1 MVRCL
6 LSCVVVLVSTAAA
19 PPSEP
24 PGRAK
29 REPTTTTTTTAAS
42 TSTTAVTST
51 AATAPTTVA
60 AAGSTSASASTLSP
74 AEQKGQDKKKV
85 RAAALALT
93 IETIT
98 WDVIGLDS
106 NDVATGPNVY
116 PVGVRVCATGG
127 AMSDITV
134 TFTWDTANAYVQLLT
149 AATQSIASLAD
160 GACADR
166 YFFVAVVR
174 DPAAYDTARGYHV
187 TASAPGVATVSTPI
201 PRQLYVEKILSQ
213 NRNAVLSISGPTTV
227 YEGDTVTYTVEA
239 STAPNGYSQL
249 DTFLTMLSPIFSMLG
264 VEVDYQTPAGTTT
277 TSPYADA
284 CGWDPNPLNGTYR
297 SCVGPDRIPGGKV
310 GGLITGTYTGLVA
323 GTGTTSLTTAIIDVS
338 GGSYHY
344 NTDFGTDPNLLIVVA
359 LPSADLSIDKVA
371 VGDFTAGDI
380 GTYTLTVTNHGPS
393 ASLAPLTVTDV
404 LPEGMSFRSAEGTGW
419 QCSAVGR
426 TVTCT
431 SATPLAAGASSA
443 VTLRVAL
450 DPGLTGRQVNGATV
464 SGPARDLDPA
474 DNTDTATVD
483 VARPD
488 PRAEDTP
495 RASRADVAV
504 GTGVAGGLPVTG
516 GSSAALTALAALL
529 LAAGTGLRRAATVRR
544 R

>member
-1 MVRCL
+1 MRWVVRCL
-6 LSCVVVLVSTAAA
+6 LGCVVVLVSTAAA

-29 REPTTTTTTTAAS
+29 REPATTTTSTTTAP
-42 TSTTAVTST
+42 STTSPTVT
-51 AATAPTTVA
+51 AAAAEAADAPGPTT
-60 AAGSTSASASTLSP
+60 ASEP
-74 AEQKGQDKKKV
+74 KGQEKKKV

-106 NDVATGPNVY
+106 NDVSTGPNVY

-127 AMSDITV
+127 TVSDITV
-134 TFTWDTANAYVQLLT
+134 VLTWDTANAYVQLLT
-149 AATQSIASLAD
+149 APTQSIASLPD

-174 DPAAYDTARGYHV
+174 DAAAYDTARGYHV
-187 TASAPGVATVSTPI
+187 TASAPGVATVSTPT

-213 NRNAVLSISGPTTV
+213 NRNSVISISGPTTV

-264 VEVDYQTPAGTTT
+264 VEVDYETPAGTST

-344 NTDFGTDPNLLIVVA
+344 NTDFGTDPNLLLVVA
-359 LPSADLSIDKVA
+359 LPSADLSIDKAA
-371 VGDFTAGDI
+371 VGDFVAGDI
-380 GTYTLTVTNHGPS
+380 GTYTLTVTNQGPS
-393 ASLAPLTVTDV
+393 TSLTPVTVTDA
-404 LPEGMSFRSAEGTGW
+404 LPEGMTFQSATGTGW
-419 QCSAVGR
+419 QCSAAGR

-431 SATPLAAGASSA
+431 NGTPLVAGTSSA

-450 DPGLTGRQVNGATV
+450 DAGLAGRQVNAATV
-464 SGPARDLDPA
+464 AGPARDIDPV
-474 DNTDTATVD
+474 DNTDTAAVE
-483 VARPD
+483 VAPPD
-488 PRAEDTP
+488 TRADEAA
-495 RASRADVAV
+495 RASRAADVA
-504 GTGVAGGLPVTG
+504 GTGTGLPATG
-516 GSSAALTALAALL
+516 TGNALPLTALAAVL
-529 LAAGTGLRRAATVRR
+529 LAVGTGLRRAAAVRR

>member
-1 MVRCL
+1 MRWVLRCL
-6 LSCVVVLVSTAAA
+6 LVCLVAITTAAA

-29 REPTTTTTTTAAS
+29 REPAPTT
-42 TSTTAVTST
+42 TSTTVTSPTVT
-51 AATAPTTVA
+51 AAATDAPGPTT
-60 AAGSTSASASTLSP
+60 ASEL
-74 AEQKGQDKKKV
+74 KGQEKKKV
-85 RAAALALT
+85 RAAALGLT

-106 NDVATGPNVY
+106 NDVTTGPNVY

-127 AMSDITV
+127 TVADITV

-149 AATQSIASLAD
+149 AATQSITSLAD
-160 GACADR
+160 GECADR

-174 DPAAYDTARGYHV
+174 DAAAYNTTRGYHV
-187 TASAPGVATVSTPI
+187 TAAAPGVATVPTPT

-213 NRNAVLSISGPTTV
+213 NRNSVISISGPTTV

-249 DTFLTMLSPIFSMLG
+249 DTFLTMLSPLFSMLG
-264 VEVDYQTPAGTTT
+264 VDVDYETPAGTTT

-323 GTGTTSLTTAIIDVS
+323 GTGTGSLTTAIIDVS

-344 NTDFGTDPNLLIVVA
+344 NTDFGTDPNLLLVVA
-359 LPSADLSIDKVA
+359 LPSADLSIDKAA
-371 VGDFTAGDI
+371 VGQFTAGDV
-380 GTYTLTVTNHGPS
+380 GTYTLTVTNQGPS
-393 ASLAPLTVTDV
+393 TSLTPVTVTDV
-404 LPEGMSFRSAEGTGW
+404 LPEGMTFRSSEGSGW
-419 QCSAVGR
+419 QCSAAGR
-426 TVTCT
+426 TVTC
-431 SATPLAAGASSA
+431 SNATPLVAGASSA

-450 DPGLTGRQVNGATV
+450 DAGLAGRQENAATV
-464 SGPARDLDPA
+464 AGPARDVDPA
-474 DNTDTATVD
+474 DNTDTAAVD
-483 VARPD
+483 VAPPD
-488 PRAEDTP
+488 TRADETS
-495 RASRADVAV
+495 RASRGDD
-504 GTGVAGGLPVTG
+504 GT
-516 GSSAALTALAALL
+516 
-529 LAAGTGLRRAATVRR
+529 AAGTGLPATGGNSSVPLTALAVVLLAVGTSLRRAATRR
-544 R
+544 PG